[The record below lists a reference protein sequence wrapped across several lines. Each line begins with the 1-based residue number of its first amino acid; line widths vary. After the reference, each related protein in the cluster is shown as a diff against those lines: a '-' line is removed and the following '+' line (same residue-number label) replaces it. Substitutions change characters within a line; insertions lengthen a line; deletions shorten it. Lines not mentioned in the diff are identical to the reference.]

1 MSSPQYRARISK
13 DEPLVHLSRKGSRK
27 ALRIHICRSPTLPT
41 TLIPIARGICFSRNS
56 NWILVEYV
64 RGTFYIVA
72 RAGPIFIDLKPPI
85 KLILLLIPFIF
96 SGGVIFSFIHNT
108 WLRGSMW
115 RWTYAFVHSSQL
127 RQRMADFVH
136 EITSNLRTKKSA
148 DRNFRYSSTRSPRHV
163 KRSGPYKELVWCRF
177 LWAKVNAGT
186 NCIRASWYVSRHI
199 ACPVL

>member
-27 ALRIHICRSPTLPT
+27 ALRIHICRSPTPPT

-85 KLILLLIPFIF
+85 KLILLLIPLYIF
-96 SGGVIFSFIHNT
+96 GRCNLFF
-108 WLRGSMW
+108 
-115 RWTYAFVHSSQL
+115 HSQYL
-127 RQRMADFVH
+127 IEGEHVAL
-136 EITSNLRTKKSA
+136 NLRLCSFKPTSPE
-148 DRNFRYSSTRSPRHV
+148 DGRFRPRNHKQPEN
-163 KRSGPYKELVWCRF
+163 KEERRPQLS
-177 LWAKVNAGT
+177 L
-186 NCIRASWYVSRHI
+186 
-199 ACPVL
+199 